1 MAIQR
6 KQARVTGM
14 HCAACSARVE
24 RVLAALPGVSKA
36 QVNLAAESLDLSFD
50 PAVLPEA
57 AVRSAVQDAGY
68 GLEFPPEQSR
78 LDLRVT
84 GMHCA
89 ACSARVER
97 VLAALPGVGSAA
109 VNLAAE
115 TARVL
120 YDPAQVGPRAIRE
133 AIREAGY
140 GAEPL
145 AGTSDFEQRRQE
157 TLARVRAQGR
167 ALLPIFAL
175 SLPVFLLSM
184 GHMVGLPLPAFLA
197 PESAPLAFALAQAL
211 LTAPV
216 LWLGRGFYTSGIPA
230 LWRKAPN
237 MDSLVSLGTGAAFLY
252 SLWNTALIALGRT
265 HLAHDL
271 YYESS
276 AVLIALIS
284 LGKFLEARAKLKT
297 TDAVRALLDLAP
309 RTATLLRNGEQVSV
323 PVDEVEP
330 GDAILVK
337 PGERIPVDGL
347 ILKGSS
353 RIDESMLTG
362 EPLPV
367 SRAEGDSVVG
377 GTMNTTGALTLQAER
392 VGQDT
397 MLARIVRLVQ
407 EAQGSKAPIA
417 GLADRVSYYFVPAV
431 MAVAAL
437 TFLAWFVS
445 GAGFDFSL
453 RSFVAVM
460 VIACPC
466 AMGLAVPTSIMVG
479 TGRGAQLGV
488 LIKSGEALQKAGEL
502 QAVVFDKTGTLTRG
516 KPELTDLALLP
527 QAGVSESEAL
537 ALAASAETLSEHPLA
552 KALTESAKARGAVLS
567 EPERFESVTGRGV
580 RARVLGREVLV
591 GNRAL
596 LAESGIADLAA
607 ADALASGFS
616 AQARTALYLAV
627 DGRPAAVLAVA
638 DRLKD
643 EAPAVVARLK
653 DLGLSVIMLTGD
665 DEATARAVAREAGID
680 EVVAGVLPDRKA
692 EEIEKLQARGLVTA
706 MLGDGINDAP
716 AMARADLGLAMGSG
730 IDVAV
735 ESGDIVLMSGDL
747 RGALAALALSRA
759 TLRNIRQNLFWAFA
773 FNTVGIPVAAGVLTL
788 FGGPA
793 LSPMLAGTA
802 MALSSVFV
810 VSNALRL
817 RFFRPGASNKTGDPS

>member
-1 MAIQR
+1 MDPQR
-6 KQARVTGM
+6 KLARVTGM

-24 RVLAALPGVSKA
+24 RVVAALPGVKSA
-36 QVNLAAESLDLSFD
+36 SVNLAAESLDLSFD
-50 PAVLPEA
+50 PAVLAPEA
-57 AVRSAVQDAGY
+57 VQAAVQDAGY
-68 GLEFPPEQSR
+68 GLEFPPEESR

-97 VLAALPGVGSAA
+97 VLAALPGVKSAS

-120 YDPAQVGPRAIRE
+120 YDPARTGPRAIRE

-157 TLARVRAQGR
+157 TVARVRAQGL
-167 ALLPIFAL
+167 ALIPIFGL
-175 SLPVFLLSM
+175 SLPIFLLSM
-184 GHMVGLPLPAFLA
+184 GHMASLPLPAFLD
-197 PESAPLAFALAQAL
+197 PERAPLAFALAQAL

-216 LWLGRGFYTSGIPA
+216 LWLGRGFYLSGIPA

-252 SLWNTALIALGRT
+252 SLWNTALVAQGQA

-297 TDAVRALLDLAP
+297 TDAVRTLLDLAP
-309 RTATLLRNGEQVSV
+309 RTATLLKDGEQTAV

-330 GDAILVK
+330 GDLLLVK
-337 PGERIPVDGL
+337 PGERIPVDGR
-347 ILKGSS
+347 IVAGSS

-367 SRAEGDSVVG
+367 ARGEGEAVVG
-377 GTMNTTGALTLQAER
+377 GTMNTTGALTLRAER

-437 TFLAWFVS
+437 TFLAWFVT

-466 AMGLAVPTSIMVG
+466 AMGLAVPPSIMVG

-516 KPELTDLALLP
+516 RPELTDLALLP
-527 QAGVSESEAL
+527 QAGIDESEAL

-552 KALTESAKARGAVLS
+552 KALLESAKARGAALAQ
-567 EPERFESVTGRGV
+567 PEDFESVTGRGV
-580 RARVLGREVLV
+580 RATVKGRKLLV

-596 LAESGIADLAA
+596 LAESGVTDLDA
-607 ADALASGFS
+607 ADALAAGFS
-616 AQARTALYLAV
+616 EQARTALYLAV

-653 DLGLSVIMLTGD
+653 ALGLSVVMLTGD
-665 DEATARAVAREAGID
+665 DEATARAVGPP
-680 EVVAGVLPDRKA
+680 AGVDPGVG
-692 EEIEKLQARGLVTA
+692 RGRTPHNAPAKKKQHAPPRVTA

-747 RGALAALALSRA
+747 RGALTALSLSRA

-817 RFFRPGASNKTGDPS
+817 RFFRPGA